1 MKATP
6 GGELGVLGA
15 GETAGEAGTVPSSRV
30 SLSLCGS
37 SCCYPPEGAP
47 RGPPY
52 TEMERAVQLPDA
64 STQSQLPT
72 LPEEVC
78 WGCQCRNQNSTEQ
91 KEKPTNEVNTQTF
104 LPPCTSAQGEPRV
117 QRALPSICCIPSG
130 KIPVPP
136 SSHHWPRPAAT
147 PMPTLTGSLHL
158 QGRSREPPARN
169 WACFPGLWAPKDHSP
184 GSICGA
190 NTCQAPP
197 GHPTQSVQESPAP
210 GFTLIPQQYFLEG
223 ALSIPRTGGWV
234 G

>member
-37 SCCYPPEGAP
+37 SCCYLPEGAP
-47 RGPPY
+47 RRPPY
-52 TEMERAVQLPDA
+52 TEMEHAVQLPDA

-78 WGCQCRNQNSTEQ
+78 WGCQCRDQNSTEQ

-117 QRALPSICCIPSG
+117 QRALPSICCIPVE
-130 KIPVPP
+130 KYPFL
-136 SSHHWPRPAAT
+136 PAAT
-147 PMPTLTGSLHL
+147 TG
-158 QGRSREPPARN
+158 PN
-169 WACFPGLWAPKDHSP
+169 
-184 GSICGA
+184 
-190 NTCQAPP
+190 
-197 GHPTQSVQESPAP
+197 
-210 GFTLIPQQYFLEG
+210 PQQHRCRPLQEAYTSKEEARSPPPETGLASQDCG
-223 ALSIPRTGGWV
+223 LPRTTAQGPSV